1 MIMSF
6 MEVLWNEISRYLLII
21 RSIFRFF
28 SKRRRNI
35 FLFYTNL
42 NINYRIKK
50 ISSLKIITYRLKIFL
65 SELIS

>member
-1 MIMSF
+1 MSF
-6 MEVLWNEISRYLLII
+6 MWNEISRYLVFNYSFDI
-21 RSIFRFF
+21 SIFFKA
-28 SKRRRNI
+28 SKKHI
-35 FLFYTNL
+35 SLYTMTNL